1 MSESRR
7 SGRTVWVALVIVA
20 ALVAAPVGAV
30 AAISSVHVVGGSGT
44 TAQVDGANQLLTTE
58 SSPKTYVLRGYF
70 QVTTGGGCVTFVTP
84 PANRAFILKQIVVRV
99 KTSPSF
105 DASHVVLFAAEAS
118 CNGAFVF
125 EDQPSH
131 LGTEVF
137 DFDPG
142 MPIPSTGRVTVEAV
156 GSGLSAEIAV
166 SGYTV
171 PAAAV

>member
-1 MSESRR
+1 LLQARI
-7 SGRTVWVALVIVA
+7 GAWNLAGVAGYKERGHVGI
-20 ALVAAPVGAV
+20 APER
-30 AAISSVHVVGGSGT
+30 
-44 TAQVDGANQLLTTE
+44 AN
-58 SSPKTYVLRGYF
+58 
-70 QVTTGGGCVTFVTP
+70 
-84 PANRAFILKQIVVRV
+84 
-99 KTSPSF
+99 
-105 DASHVVLFAAEAS
+105 FAAEAS
-118 CNGAFVF
+118 CNGAIVF